1 VYHRIEHAFC
11 SFENPLED
19 FFSRESFEDD
29 PHAAADPDEDRP
41 ALVASRVEVVLA
53 DLSSVLKRGVESASL
68 DSQLE
73 RM

>member
-1 VYHRIEHAFC
+1 MFQRIEHAFR
-11 SFENPLED
+11 SFENPWED
-19 FFSRESFEDD
+19 FFGRESFEDD

-53 DLSSVLKRGVESASL
+53 DLSSVLKCGVESTSL
-68 DSQLE
+68 DSQLK